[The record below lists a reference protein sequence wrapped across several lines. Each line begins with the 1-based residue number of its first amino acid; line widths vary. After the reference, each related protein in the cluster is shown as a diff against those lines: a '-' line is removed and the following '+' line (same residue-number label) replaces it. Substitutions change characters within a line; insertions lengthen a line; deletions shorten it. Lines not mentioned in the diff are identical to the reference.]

1 MTQQNEIAKLES
13 SQNGAILKYQIVQ
26 AFSYCGPFMLVD
38 LGVKPLI
45 CGVITIIC
53 CAILPP
59 LTMILLKKPWKETIM
74 IGVSS
79 TFFGA
84 FFAAM
89 MCAMLRPDQFIYGG
103 MLKHHIPVTLP
114 IILFEMVAV
123 GIPALVQLL
132 WDFNARP
139 KPLTTSY
146 EFLEDKQQ

>member
-1 MTQQNEIAKLES
+1 
-13 SQNGAILKYQIVQ
+13 
-26 AFSYCGPFMLVD
+26 
-38 LGVKPLI
+38 
-45 CGVITIIC
+45 
-53 CAILPP
+53 
-59 LTMILLKKPWKETIM
+59 MILLKKPWKETIM